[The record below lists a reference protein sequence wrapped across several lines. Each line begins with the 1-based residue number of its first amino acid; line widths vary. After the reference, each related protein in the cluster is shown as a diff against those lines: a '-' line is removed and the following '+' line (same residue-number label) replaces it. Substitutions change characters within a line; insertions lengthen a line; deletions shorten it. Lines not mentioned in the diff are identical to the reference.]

1 MPASAFEHQI
11 LFSWSS
17 ICSTFYA
24 FYNFWNIH
32 MMVDSKRENIYK
44 DGSLSHLYKSATKIC
59 IRKCYIQTL
68 DITKYNIF
76 DICFS
81 NCFSEEQR
89 FH

>member
-11 LFSWSS
+11 WFSWSS

-32 MMVDSKRENIYK
+32 MFDSKRENIYK